1 VRRSFAAPPLRQRVI
16 ALAAAYAIA
25 LAGLIASFGA
35 AQATAEATAAGAGTG
50 IICHSDT
57 GEAAPPTGSHE
68 SNGAICFKSCIGCVT
83 SSLATIMPPAVAAA
97 GPPWLSFRR
106 LDLPA
111 HPVRVLDAKA
121 NAHRSRGPPPA
132 L

>member
-1 VRRSFAAPPLRQRVI
+1 LRERVI

-35 AQATAEATAAGAGTG
+35 AQAAAEAAASGVDTG
-50 IICHSDT
+50 IICHSDA
-57 GEAAPPTGSHE
+57 GKGAPGTGSHE

-83 SSLATIMPPAVAAA
+83 SSLATIIPPAIAAA
-97 GPPWLSFRR
+97 NPPQLSFKR

-111 HPVRVLDAKA
+111 CSVRLADAKA

>member
-1 VRRSFAAPPLRQRVI
+1 LRQRVI

-35 AQATAEATAAGAGTG
+35 AQAAAEAAAAGAGTG
-50 IICHSDT
+50 VICHSDV
-57 GEAAPPTGSHE
+57 GGAAPGTGSHE
-68 SNGAICFKSCIGCVT
+68 SNGAICFKSCIGCVA
-83 SSLATIMPPAVAAA
+83 SSLATVMPPAAAA
-97 GPPWLSFRR
+97 ASPPQLSFKR

-111 HPVRVLDAKA
+111 RLVSLADAKA

>member
-1 VRRSFAAPPLRQRVI
+1 LRERVI

-35 AQATAEATAAGAGTG
+35 AQAAAEAAASGVDTG
-50 IICHSDT
+50 IICHSDA
-57 GEAAPPTGSHE
+57 GGAAPGTGPHE
-68 SNGAICFKSCIGCVT
+68 SNGAICFKSCIGCLT
-83 SSLATIMPPAVAAA
+83 SSLATVIPPAITAA
-97 GPPWLSFRR
+97 GPPQLSFKR

-111 HPVRVLDAKA
+111 RSVSLADAKA
-121 NAHRSRGPPPA
+121 KAHRSRGPPPV